1 MEHHIFLPQQL
12 FQLLE
17 QGGVEQAPGPQPALG
32 VGQIEHGGLL
42 AGEEDKEVA
51 YPGEQGIV
59 APGKAQIEL
68 PGEGSG
74 SAGRF
79 RDLAEGG
86 DPVTHELGGFLVP
99 DGDSALC
106 QDGQVDLE
114 VAAALLQ
121 HPGEDQQLQPVS
133 SSRVT

>member
-79 RDLAEGG
+79 RDLLRG
-86 DPVTHELGGFLVP
+86 VTRSHMSWGAF
-99 DGDSALC
+99 
-106 QDGQVDLE
+106 
-114 VAAALLQ
+114 
-121 HPGEDQQLQPVS
+121 
-133 SSRVT
+133 SSRTEILPSVRMGRLTWR

>member
-51 YPGEQGIV
+51 
-59 APGKAQIEL
+59 
-68 PGEGSG
+68 
-74 SAGRF
+74 
-79 RDLAEGG
+79 LAE
-86 DPVTHELGGFLVP
+86 
-99 DGDSALC
+99 
-106 QDGQVDLE
+106 VDFASMAE
-114 VAAALLQ
+114 
-121 HPGEDQQLQPVS
+121 E
-133 SSRVT
+133 TEKE